1 MVMQAAK
8 PPSQR
13 QLRVGEVVRQAVYE
27 MLVRGDIIS
36 ASIDMASVTVSQVSI
51 SPDLKNATVF
61 LAPLA
66 GRDSQ
71 QVLNEIRAQGDH
83 IRRVIGKKVYLRFV
97 PRLHFKIDD
106 SFDKASRVHEIL
118 LSERVQ
124 RDIQLQGHHAADED
138 E

>member
-1 MVMQAAK
+1 MVMQAPK

-36 ASIDMASVTVSQVSI
+36 ATIDMASVTVSQVSI
-51 SPDLKNATVF
+51 SPDLKNATIY

-66 GRDSQ
+66 GRDSSL
-71 QVLNEIRAQGDH
+71 VLKEIREQGDY
-83 IRRVIGKKVYLRFV
+83 IRRNISKKVYLRFV

-124 RDIQLQGHHAADED
+124 RDIKRADED
-138 E
+138 EE